1 MPDRTN
7 VRKPADDVV
16 YIYDGSFE
24 GFLTC
29 VFESFYRREL
39 PRQIAAGDAPESLLY
54 RTSYI
59 ETDPVKAGRV
69 LRSIPR
75 KISSAAEEKVRLGFL
90 TCREDKERLLLDFL
104 RLGYKAGPK
113 VCFMLQNETVSQL
126 DRAVFHLTH
135 EAHLLSGFIR
145 FSDRQGV
152 LVSVIGPKNFVL
164 PLLADHFTA
173 RLPEE
178 RFLIYDENHHAALI
192 YRPHELRLV
201 PMASFSLPEADC
213 REEAW
218 QDLWR
223 RFYDTIAIE
232 GRENP
237 RCRMSLMPKRYWK
250 YMTEFQKPGKG
261 GGKGG
266 LRLSGRNPPEALAKP
281 GEGGV

>member
-1 MPDRTN
+1 MPDRTD
-7 VRKPADDVV
+7 VKKWEDDVV
-16 YIYDGSFE
+16 YLYDGSFE

-39 PRQIAAGDAPESLLY
+39 PLQITAGDAPESLLY

-59 ETDPVKAGRV
+59 ETDLVKAQRV

-75 KISSAAEEKVRLGFL
+75 KISSAAEEQVRLGFL
-90 TCREDKERLLLDFL
+90 TCREGKERLLLDFL
-104 RLGYKAGPK
+104 RLGYRIGPN
-113 VCFMLQNETVSQL
+113 VTFMLQNETVHQL

-145 FSDRQGV
+145 FSIHHGV
-152 LVSVIGPKNFVL
+152 LVSIIGPKNFVL
-164 PLLADHFTA
+164 PLLVEHFTT

-178 RFLIYDENHHAALI
+178 NFLIYDEVHRAALI
-192 YRPHELRLV
+192 YRPHEFQLV
-201 PMASFSLPEADC
+201 PMDSFTLPEAD
-213 REEAW
+213 REEAAY
-218 QDLWR
+218 QNLWR

-250 YMTEFQKPGKG
+250 YMTEFQKPGE
-261 GGKGG
+261 GG
-266 LRLSGRNPPEALAKP
+266 LRLPGQKPRGALAEP
-281 GEGGV
+281 E

>member
-1 MPDRTN
+1 MPDRTD
-7 VRKPADDVV
+7 VRDRAADVV

-39 PRQIAAGDAPESLLY
+39 PLRIVADDAPESLLY

-59 ETDPVKAGRV
+59 ETDPVKAERV

-75 KISSAAEEKVRLGFL
+75 KISAAAEESVRLGFL
-90 TCREDKERLLLDFL
+90 SCCEDKERLLLDFL
-104 RLGYKAGPK
+104 RLGYKVGPN
-113 VCFMLQNETVSQL
+113 VSFMLQNETVSRL
-126 DRAVFHLTH
+126 ERAVFHLTH

-145 FSDRQGV
+145 FSIHHGV
-152 LVSVIGPKNFVL
+152 LVSAIGPKNFVL
-164 PLLADHFTA
+164 PLLADHFTT

-178 RFLIYDENHHAALI
+178 NFLIYDEIHRAALL

-201 PMASFSLPEADC
+201 PMESFTLPEADC
-213 REEAW
+213 QEEAYR
-218 QDLWR
+218 DLWR

-250 YMTEFQKPGKG
+250 YMTEFQKPLR
-261 GGKGG
+261 GG
-266 LRLSGRNPPEALAKP
+266 LRMPGQKPAGALAKP
-281 GEGGV
+281 GEPPV

>member
-1 MPDRTN
+1 MPDRTD
-7 VRKPADDVV
+7 VKKWEDDVV
-16 YIYDGSFE
+16 YLYDGSFE

-39 PRQIAAGDAPESLLY
+39 PLQITAGDAPESLLY

-59 ETDPVKAGRV
+59 ETDLVKAKRV

-75 KISSAAEEKVRLGFL
+75 KISSAAEEQVRLGFL

-104 RLGYKAGPK
+104 RLGYRIGPN
-113 VCFMLQNETVSQL
+113 VTFMLQNETVHQL

-145 FSDRQGV
+145 FSIHHGV

-164 PLLADHFTA
+164 PLLVEHFTT

-178 RFLIYDENHHAALI
+178 NFLIYDEVHRAALI
-192 YRPHELRLV
+192 YRPHEFQLV
-201 PMASFSLPEADC
+201 PMDSFTLPEADC
-213 REEAW
+213 EEAAY
-218 QDLWR
+218 QGLWR

-250 YMTEFQKPGKG
+250 YMTEFQKPGE
-261 GGKGG
+261 GG
-266 LRLSGRNPPEALAKP
+266 LRLPGQKPRGALAEP
-281 GEGGV
+281 V